1 MVDLVKIF
9 TNHLYM
15 KHTYLFRK
23 TSLSFKLI
31 FLWIIVCLALVVPLK
46 NAKADDQ
53 AETPLVSSDMAVGDS
68 PSIIEQKL
76 QSEIS
81 KEPTA
86 NLQNEQENILPD
98 STSAINA
105 DTKTE
110 NKPEPEKPK
119 EDNQEPESQRLNED
133 QTSSGTGTGQSKSN
147 QASVDQASG
156 ALQYSYLIVIP
167 PGRSGLQP
175 DLKLSYSSQSSDENG
190 AFGLGWNIGLPSIS
204 RVNKTGSQQLYTQNN
219 FSSSLSGEL
228 VDLGSGNFGS
238 KVDNGEFL
246 SYNFA
251 NNSWVVKDKK
261 GTTYTFGAS
270 LQARQDDPAD
280 NSLVYQWMLEEVRDT
295 NDNYLRYEYFKDAGA
310 VYPARVVYTGS
321 GNSDGIFSVDF
332 FREGRTDVAEH
343 YRPGFKVATNFRINR
358 IETSV
363 SGSWVRR
370 YNFTYGLADDSASSK
385 IISILESGR
394 DEASGA
400 VVTLPAQT
408 FSYQASTGQFTEA
421 TTNWQLPD
429 IYFNRYYNGADKGG
443 RIVDVNGDSL
453 QDLLIAYND
462 GATNDKRIF
471 LNTGS
476 GWSETSAWTIPSD
489 VWLSQSNE
497 RDTGWRIADINGDN
511 LSDLIISYDLGGG
524 LSDKRVYLNNR
535 VNGWTPQNGTWQ
547 IPDIFF
553 AQANATDPGGRMA
566 DANGDGLPDLFKAH
580 YIPTNPTGPITD
592 WQMYLNTGSGWTQ
605 SVAWIFPEDF
615 HISNYYNSK
624 DQGTRMLDINSDGLL
639 DAVTNYEESPSVFK
653 RRVCINTGSGWVLD
667 NKWALPDD
675 AVFTNWNGRDFGWR
689 TIDINNDG
697 RVDLVK
703 SQLESGVVVKKIY
716 LNNGTS
722 GFVDATSSFQ
732 FPDAHFSTYQ
742 YGWDT
747 GLRDVDVTGDSLTDL
762 VWSQHENAGGH
773 IQKVFTHNGLKPN
786 LLNQIVYSTGASTT
800 VQYQNSSLYRDSG
813 SQSLNPQLPTNLF
826 TVKQLLHNSGFGNV
840 STIDYSYEQGKY
852 FYGSPQNRK
861 FAGFGKITKTN
872 TVGTAEASYFH
883 QGDSSNSG
891 QGEYVDH
898 ESKIGKIYRT
908 EVKNSGGQLYSANI
922 NLFDSRDL
930 GNGRNFVYQMQT
942 VNQVWDGL
950 SVHTDTA
957 ESFDYE
963 DFGNITF
970 HTQWGEVTAN
980 SDGSFSDIGSDKR
993 ISSMFYSHNG
1003 GSYLHS
1009 HLNNQL
1015 LYDFYGIKV
1024 SEQKIYYDG
1033 SASLGVIT
1041 KGNLTKQEAWVS
1053 GPTYVSNLISYNQ
1066 FGLPVLTTDG
1076 SGNQT
1081 TIDYDSNNLYP
1092 ASVTN
1097 SLGHVVSA
1105 QYDYSSGQKNWTTD
1119 GNGFVATVTYDGFDR
1134 PLQERQPD
1142 ISNPNLLV
1150 LAKSYSYGDAPLQN
1164 FVATTEYLS
1173 DSISKASYSY
1183 VDGFGRPIQ
1192 TRVQAGSSQYSV
1204 SDTEYNSVGG
1214 VARSS
1219 LPYYASGSSRS
1230 GATSDTSLYTNFQ
1243 YDALARP
1250 ILATTALGSVAT
1262 SFEGLKTSV
1271 TNELGKI
1278 KRYYRDAFGQLV
1290 TVEEINSGQVYPTS
1304 YQYNSLGK
1312 LVKVTDALGNVRH
1325 FSYDGLGNRLS
1336 AQDLHASSNTTF
1348 GTWLY
1353 AYDANNNLTQVTDAK
1368 GQVINYS
1375 YDKLNRLTFE
1385 DFTANAGV
1393 EQTYTY
1399 DTCTNGKGKLCQSAN
1414 ASVTASNLYTP
1425 LGEVSRKI
1433 KRIGGTTFQ
1442 TDYSYFRG
1450 GQLQSVTQPDLSI
1463 VGYIYGAGAVL
1474 DRVNKT
1480 EAGTGLWSD
1489 VISAVTYSP
1498 TGEIVTISYAD
1509 GSQTINTYDS
1519 QKQYR
1524 LTHKLTMSGSTR
1536 IQDVAYTYDAVG
1548 NMTCLVDSS
1557 QTKTAKTVDYTYDD
1571 LNRLLSSQASAVASG
1586 QQTYTHAYTYN
1597 AIGNMLTRM
1606 ETIGVTPTITYTY
1619 SYGGDQG
1626 VSVAN
1631 PHAPT
1636 SISNGTVISN
1646 FSYDANGNVVGDDVQ
1661 TYTWDYNNRLASAV
1675 ASGSGGGTPTTV
1687 NFYANT
1693 GDGSIYKTATSWDP
1707 AHDAVSGTSAIYT
1720 GTTLTAGSGKSGST
1734 TYRLDRAF
1742 FGFDTA
1748 SLPDNATVTDSV
1760 LKVFVNSKLN
1770 NDNDGDDWMTVVQ
1783 GSQPSTSSLITAD
1796 YDLAGSINT
1805 PTEGVDVGERKD
1817 ISTVA
1822 TGQYLNINLNS
1833 AGKSWVSKTGSTKLA
1848 LREGHDVVD
1857 SSVVLG
1863 SGQYNQLT
1871 LRTANYIGTTSDP
1884 MLSVTYTI
1892 TPPPA
1897 TITYGYDHTGQRV
1910 SSTNGAMTTK
1920 YPSGFYNWDGTTIQ
1934 KHISLGDLSIATVKG
1949 SGAGASIFY
1958 NHADHLA
1965 GSSVL
1970 TNSSGG
1976 QEEVLDYFPYGTI
1989 RVDDKAGSFD
1999 EQRKYI
2005 GQEYDTA
2012 TGLSYLNARYYNSA
2026 TAKFLSQ
2033 DPLFWELPKEY
2044 LEDPQQ
2050 QNSYAYARNN
2060 PIVGSDPSGL
2070 LNIIIPGTHY
2080 DQETWK
2086 NGQEAAGLYQN
2097 VKETF
2102 GGNTVLLANLDLWN
2116 GGNNRYDRADA
2127 ANWLKSYIGNYSFDP
2142 GEKLNIIG
2150 HSHGGNIGILL
2161 SNILDRK
2168 IDNLITLSTPVRQDY
2183 KPSYDNIGKHIQ
2195 LYSNNDMIQFFGGG
2209 SYSLTQAFL
2218 AWCTACSQVYK
2229 NTPLN
2234 KYEFG
2239 PTLSRTFSKAENI
2252 NYTDFTRTSGPIKS
2266 HSVSWNNSGVWK
2278 MVDGAV
2284 NGKSLVFR
2292 SR

>member
-1 MVDLVKIF
+1 
-9 TNHLYM
+9 M
-15 KHTYLFRK
+15 KHTHMLRK
-23 TSLSFKLI
+23 MNISVRLTALAILI
-31 FLWIIVCLALVVPLK
+31 CLALAFPIRVVTAEQQAVVVPVPSGSGVSDNTTVLDTEPSKIDAPVSTDPLSSAEK
-46 NAKADDQ
+46 NLLPEADALVNPDNSTEIKK
-53 AETPLVSSDMAVGDS
+53 ETD
-68 PSIIEQKL
+68 
-76 QSEIS
+76 
-81 KEPTA
+81 
-86 NLQNEQENILPD
+86 
-98 STSAINA
+98 
-105 DTKTE
+105 
-110 NKPEPEKPK
+110 PEPEKPK
-119 EDNQEPESQRLNED
+119 EDTVDPENKALSSD
-133 QTSSGTGTGQSKSN
+133 QNATGANSAQAKSN
-147 QASVDQASG
+147 QPSVDPTSG
-156 ALQYSYLIVIP
+156 ALSYSYPFVTP
-167 PGRSGLQP
+167 QGRSGFQP
-175 DLKLSYSSQSSDENG
+175 DLKLSYSSQSSDENS
-190 AFGLGWNIGLPSIS
+190 AFGVGWSLSLPVIS
-204 RVNKTGSQQLYTQNN
+204 RVNKTGSNQLYSQNN
-219 FSSSLSGEL
+219 FTSSLSGEL
-228 VDLGSGNFGS
+228 VDLGGGNFGS

-261 GTTYTFGAS
+261 GTTYKFGAS
-270 LQARQDDPAD
+270 LQTRQADPAE
-280 NSLVYQWMLEEVRDT
+280 NSRVYQWMIEEARDT
-295 NDNYLRYEYFKDAGA
+295 NDNYLRYEYFKDAGQL
-310 VYPARVVYTGS
+310 YPSRIVYTGS
-321 GNSDGIFSVDF
+321 GNVDGIFSVDF
-332 FREGRTDVAEH
+332 FREARGDVTENFRA
-343 YRPGFKVATNFRINR
+343 GFKVETNFRISQ

-370 YNFTYGLADDSASSK
+370 YNFTYGLADDNASSK
-385 IISILESGR
+385 ITSILESGR

-421 TTNWQLPD
+421 TTNLQLPD

-443 RIVDVNGDSL
+443 RLVDVNGDSL

-476 GWSETSAWTIPSD
+476 GWSETSSWTIPDD

-511 LSDLIISYDLGGG
+511 LSDLIISYDQGGG
-524 LSDKRVYLNNR
+524 LFDKRVYLNNG

-592 WQMYLNTGSGWTQ
+592 WQMYLNTGSGWAQ
-605 SVAWIFPEDF
+605 SLAWIFPEDF

-624 DQGTRMLDINSDGLL
+624 DQGTRLADINSDGLL
-639 DAVTNYEESPSVFK
+639 DAATNFEESPAVFK
-653 RRVCINTGSGWVLD
+653 KRVYINTGSGWVLD
-667 NKWALPDD
+667 SKWTLPDD
-675 AVFTNWNGRDFGWR
+675 AVFTNYNGRDFGWR
-689 TIDINNDG
+689 IIDANGDG
-697 RVDLVK
+697 RTDLVK
-703 SQLESGVVVKKIY
+703 LLLKSGIVEKQVY
-716 LNNGTS
+716 LNNGS
-722 GFVDATSSFQ
+722 SDFIDVTSSFQ

-747 GLRDVDVTGDSLTDL
+747 GLRDSDVTGDGLTDL

-786 LLNQIVYSTGASTT
+786 LLNQILYSTGASTT

-826 TVKQLLHNSGFGNV
+826 TVKQLSHNSGFGNV
-840 STIDYSYEQGKY
+840 STINYSYEQGKY

-872 TVGTAEASYFH
+872 SAGTEEASYFH
-883 QGDSSNSG
+883 QGDSSNSA
-891 QGEYVDH
+891 QGEYADH

-908 EVKNSGGQLYSANI
+908 EIRNSSGQLYKASI
-922 NLFDSRDL
+922 QRWDRRDL
-930 GNGRNFVYQMQT
+930 GNSRDFIYQTQT
-942 VNQVWDGL
+942 VQQVWDGL
-950 SVHTDTA
+950 STHADSA

-963 DFGNITF
+963 DFGNITI
-970 HTQWGEVTAN
+970 HTQYGEVTGN
-980 SDGSFSDIGSDKR
+980 SDGSFADIGSDKR
-993 ISSMFYSHNG
+993 VTSMTYAHNG
-1003 GSYLHS
+1003 SNYLHS
-1009 HLNNQL
+1009 HLENQT
-1015 LYDFYGIKV
+1015 LYDQTASVV
-1024 SEQKIYYDG
+1024 SQKRLYYDN

-1053 GPTYVSNLISYNQ
+1053 GPNYVSNLISYNQ

-1081 TIDYDSNNLYP
+1081 TIGYDINNLYP

-1097 SLGHVVSA
+1097 SLGHVASA
-1105 QYDYSSGQKNWTTD
+1105 QYDYSSGQKNRTTD
-1119 GNGFVATVTYDGFDR
+1119 GNGFVRTVTFDGFDR
-1134 PLQERQPD
+1134 PLQENQPD
-1142 ISNPNLLV
+1142 ATNPNLLV
-1150 LAKSYSYGDAPLQN
+1150 LAKSYSYGDTPLQN

-1173 DSISKASYSY
+1173 DTISKSSYSY
-1183 VDGFGRPIQ
+1183 VDGFRRPIQ

-1204 SDTEYNSVGG
+1204 SDTEYNSEGSI
-1214 VARSS
+1214 ARSS
-1219 LPYYASGSSRS
+1219 LPYYASGSGRS
-1230 GATSDTSLYTNFQ
+1230 GATSDNSLYTNLQ
-1243 YDALARP
+1243 YDVLARP
-1250 ILATTALGSVAT
+1250 ILSTTALGSVTT

-1336 AQDLHASSNTTF
+1336 AQDLHASSDTTF

-1353 AYDANNNLTQVTDAK
+1353 AYDTNNNLTQVTDAK

-1375 YDKLNRLTFE
+1375 YDKLNRLTVE

-1393 EQTYTY
+1393 EQAYSY

-1425 LGEVSRKI
+1425 LGEVSREIKI
-1433 KRIGGTTFQ
+1433 IGGSTFQ

-1450 GQLQSVTQPDLSI
+1450 GQLQSFTQPDLSI

-1474 DRVNKT
+1474 ERVNKT

-1489 VISAVTYSP
+1489 VILAVTYSP

-1524 LTHKLTMSGSTR
+1524 LTHKLTMSGSSR
-1536 IQDVAYTYDAVG
+1536 IQDIAYTYDAVG
-1548 NMTCLVDSS
+1548 NMTRLVDSS

-1631 PHAPT
+1631 PHALT
-1636 SISNGTVISN
+1636 SISNGTVTNN

-1675 ASGSGGGTPTTV
+1675 AAGSGGGVPTVAT
-1687 NFYANT
+1687 FYATT

-1707 AHDAVSGTSAIYT
+1707 SHDAVSGTSAVYT

-1742 FGFDTA
+1742 FGFDTS

-1783 GSQPSTSSLITAD
+1783 GSQPSTSSLTTAD

-1805 PTEGVDVGERKD
+1805 PTEGVDAGERKD

-1857 SSVVLG
+1857 SPVVLG

-1871 LRTANYIGTTSDP
+1871 LRTANYTGTTSDP
-1884 MLSVTYTI
+1884 MLSVTYTT

-1897 TITYGYDHTGQRV
+1897 TITYAYDHTGQRV
-1910 SSTNGAMTTK
+1910 SSTTGAVTTK

-1934 KHISLGDLSIATVKG
+1934 KHILLGDLSIATVKG

-1958 NHADHLA
+1958 NHADHLS
-1965 GSSVL
+1965 GGSVL

-1989 RVDDKAGSFD
+1989 RVDDKVGSFD

-2033 DPLFWELPKEY
+2033 DLLFWELPKEY

-2060 PIVGSDPSGL
+2060 PIVGSDPTGL
-2070 LNIIIPGTHY
+2070 LTIVVPGTWHNREGWVNS
-2080 DQETWK
+2080 DFVK
-2086 NGQEAAGLYQN
+2086 N
-2097 VKETF
+2097 VKNTF
-2102 GGNTVLLANLDLWN
+2102 NDKNFVVFTKDNGWN
-2116 GGNNRYDRADA
+2116 GGDNSNERTVSAINLAYFVKQHRSD
-2127 ANWLKSYIGNYSFDP
+2127 
-2142 GEKLNIIG
+2142 GEQLNIVA
-2150 HSHGGNIGILL
+2150 HSHGGNIVIEAL
-2161 SNILDRK
+2161 SHGAFKGN
-2168 IDNLITLSTPVRQDY
+2168 IDNLITIGTPVRSDY
-2183 KPSYDNIGKHIQ
+2183 KLDTSRVGNHINAFSW
-2195 LYSNNDMIQFFGGG
+2195 LDPIQFFGGG
-2209 SYSLTQAFL
+2209 QINMGKVGLLLGSIPAYAS
-2218 AWCTACSQVYK
+2218 SK
-2229 NTPLN
+2229 DEG
-2234 KYEFG
+2234 EFG
-2239 PTLSRTFSKAENI
+2239 LANKRYHNEKTINVNLTLSSFSPIIPRIHTKLYSNLQ
-2252 NYTDFTRTSGPIKS
+2252 NWNKIKS
-2266 HSVSWNNSGVWK
+2266 KIG
-2278 MVDGAV
+2278 
-2284 NGKSLVFR
+2284 F
-2292 SR
+2292 